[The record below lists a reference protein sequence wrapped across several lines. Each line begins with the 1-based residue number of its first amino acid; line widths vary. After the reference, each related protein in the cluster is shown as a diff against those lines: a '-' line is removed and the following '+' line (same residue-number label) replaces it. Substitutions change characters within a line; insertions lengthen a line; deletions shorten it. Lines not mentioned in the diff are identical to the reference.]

1 MFAVWLYINTRS
13 HSPRKNYQPLFT
25 DYLIITSFEKNSNVK
40 SVVNS
45 IPSRFLKFGSRC
57 WKLHLHTGFNVY
69 TEYRESSGGSQF
81 VTKSFSMCWSWSN
94 AISVSDTKLTLRTI
108 DLLFFI
114 PWVYYSL
121 TAIHSPHKYLLETLI
136 S

>member
-1 MFAVWLYINTRS
+1 MKLRIQILKFSLIFDLIVQVILTLTKKMFAVWLYINTRS

-40 SVVNS
+40 SVANS

-81 VTKSFSMCWSWSN
+81 VTKSFSMC
-94 AISVSDTKLTLRTI
+94 
-108 DLLFFI
+108 
-114 PWVYYSL
+114 
-121 TAIHSPHKYLLETLI
+121 
-136 S
+136 